1 MNCNGY
7 ILVHRKMLESL
18 SMSDSWLCHLWMTIL
33 LRANWKTGYFAGTEL
48 KPGQFAFSRRNFAE
62 SMKVSRGKLDRGL
75 ETLQKAGQ
83 IKIKASQRFSVLTVC
98 NWKGYQNP
106 EGNDRATDRAT
117 DGATD
122 RAIYKKGRKK
132 EGKKDSKSYPELFET
147 FWIAYPRR
155 ESKGAALKAWPA
167 ALAATAHSKFIN
179 PDESPAEFLAR
190 RAAVYA
196 ATVASAERRFI
207 LHPATWLNGHG
218 WEDEIGARVPTAED
232 LANWSPSG

>member
-117 DGATD
+117 DGA
-122 RAIYKKGRKK
+122 IYKKGRKK

-147 FWIAYPRR
+147 FWTSYPRK
-155 ESKGAALKAWPA
+155 ESKGVALKGWPA
-167 ALAATAHSKFIN
+167 ALTATAQSKLIG
-179 PDESPAEFLAR
+179 DGESPESFLAR
-190 RAAVYA
+190 RAADYA
-196 ATVASAERRFI
+196 ASVASTERRYVQ
-207 LHPATWLNGHG
+207 LPASWLNAHG
-218 WEDEIGARVPTAED
+218 WENEIGSRVPTAED